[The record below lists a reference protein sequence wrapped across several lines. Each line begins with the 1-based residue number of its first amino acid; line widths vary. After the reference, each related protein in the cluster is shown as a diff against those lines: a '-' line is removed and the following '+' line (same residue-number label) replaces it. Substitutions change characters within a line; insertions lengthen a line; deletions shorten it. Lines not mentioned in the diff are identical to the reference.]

1 MKRILIIP
9 GAGSSKLNWLD
20 QFIEFEEQGL
30 KTFFL
35 DYFAEYH
42 QGFFSLI
49 DESKYRLYEYF
60 HLSINKDDLQNIIV
74 AHSMGAMKLVEILK
88 CLTLSEN
95 KSDQDQFLL
104 ENLKKSKIVLVQMPV
119 LTKDQVLSSLK
130 SASGIASLMIKA
142 HTPFKYSVSD
152 LLSDFKLKSRF
163 LPEPL
168 KNIFDMF
175 WILSAMHIS
184 AYTTP
189 EKAFTNMVDFYDSWN
204 LLESNTY
211 KALQDFNIHM
221 TVSNSDFFVDKEE
234 ALKFAEIISAET
246 KDFDWTFHNPMHFPW
261 SQKEFNKWLIS

>member
-42 QGFFSLI
+42 RDFFSLI
-49 DESKYRLYEYF
+49 NESKYKLYEYF
-60 HLSINKDDLQNIIV
+60 HLSIKKDDLQDIIV
-74 AHSMGAMKLVEILK
+74 AHSMGAMKIVSILK
-88 CLTLSEN
+88 DLTSSAS
-95 KSDQDQFLL
+95 KSKEDQFLL
-104 ENLKKSKIVLVQMPV
+104 ENLKKSKIVLVQMPI
-119 LTKDQVLSSLK
+119 LTKNQVLSSLK
-130 SASGIASLMIKA
+130 SVSGMASLMIKA
-142 HTPFKYSVSD
+142 HEPFKDSVSD
-152 LLSDFKLKSRF
+152 FLSDFKLKSRF
-163 LPEPL
+163 LPNPI
-168 KNIFDMF
+168 KNIFDML

-204 LLESNTY
+204 LLESNIY
-211 KALQDFNIHM
+211 QALRDFNIHM

-234 ALKFAEIISAET
+234 ALKFAEIISAKT

-261 SQKEFNKWLIS
+261 SQKEFNEWVIS